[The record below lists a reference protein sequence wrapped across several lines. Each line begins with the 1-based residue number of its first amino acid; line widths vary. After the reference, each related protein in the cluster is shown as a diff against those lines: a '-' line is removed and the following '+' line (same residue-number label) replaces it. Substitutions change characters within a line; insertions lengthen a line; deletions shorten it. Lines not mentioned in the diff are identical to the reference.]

1 MLDPGFNLR
10 CQPVCKK
17 LKKKK
22 KRHRLEER
30 KISRVNGEREMRKG
44 GKKTPDHS
52 FV

>member
-1 MLDPGFNLR
+1 MPASVQSTL
-10 CQPVCKK
+10 
-17 LKKKK
+17 KKK

-30 KISRVNGEREMRKG
+30 KISRVNSETEMRKG

>member
-10 CQPVCKK
+10 FQPVCKK

-22 KRHRLEER
+22 RHRLEER
-30 KISRVNGEREMRKG
+30 NISRVNGEREMRKG
-44 GKKTPDHS
+44 GEKTPDHS